1 MLKTMTTSVWCFA
14 ISDPKTWSGLE
25 FVSGVLNVHIS
36 MRLFIQKG
44 VLETIL
50 HLVLSPKTFL

>member
-1 MLKTMTTSVWCFA
+1 MTTSVWCFA

>member
-1 MLKTMTTSVWCFA
+1 MTTSVWCFA
-14 ISDPKTWSGLE
+14 ISDPKTWSVLE